1 MGNILLIVDDAEDM
15 ARTLRRCLAPRFEQ
29 THTAASSREAEEV
42 CAKAQPPVT
51 HLVCDQTLGDDSLP
65 GTSLVPRLRAVCSSL
80 KVAALVT
87 GLEPKA
93 IPQVAGID
101 RVFRK
106 PVDIGVLADFLL
118 AAGS

>member
-51 HLVCDQTLGDDSLP
+51 
-65 GTSLVPRLRAVCSSL
+65 
-80 KVAALVT
+80 